1 MEPKKRWLTAGA
13 ASIYACARPW
23 CVTFEKTGSARARSP
38 TRPSMTKLTFH
49 YRWLGPI
56 LGLRLAI
63 KTQAI
68 VSCLFLSN
76 LHLGFL
82 ERYVLWGQNKKALL
96 SRVGL
101 DFEREEKKKGRCD
114 EIVIRKLD
122 ACLEEDCAY
131 VLECADNATYIGSG
145 EICPHIYT
153 RFQKDMCPVSPIA
166 SPIRIFVTSSM
177 FAPSRRKPT
186 SSVCRTCPRPRPL
199 GPHPANPTHATKK
212 PPPEYKFP
220 PTAHD
225 LSCVSCM

>member
-1 MEPKKRWLTAGA
+1 MVTMISEMIDETQKTMANGRRRFHL
-13 ASIYACARPW
+13 YACARPW

-76 LHLGFL
+76 LHFGFL

-101 DFEREEKKKGRCD
+101 DFEREEKKK
-114 EIVIRKLD
+114 RK
-122 ACLEEDCAY
+122 
-131 VLECADNATYIGSG
+131 
-145 EICPHIYT
+145 
-153 RFQKDMCPVSPIA
+153 M
-166 SPIRIFVTSSM
+166 
-177 FAPSRRKPT
+177 
-186 SSVCRTCPRPRPL
+186 
-199 GPHPANPTHATKK
+199 
-212 PPPEYKFP
+212 
-220 PTAHD
+220 
-225 LSCVSCM
+225 